1 MSSDLPADVTAAGDG
16 REIERVELRFE
27 GIAPVSVRGPVTDVL
42 YRFSEQC
49 PVQAVDARDAQ
60 PILSTRLFRRVP

>member
-1 MSSDLPADVTAAGDG
+1 MSSGVPMEEKLPDDVPEPV
-16 REIERVELRFE
+16 RLRFQ
-27 GIAPVSVRGPVTDVL
+27 GVAPVAVRGPVTELL

-49 PVQAVDARDAQ
+49 PVQAVDARDAL